1 MRLDTGVPVLH
12 RGVADRAI
20 SRAMVDID
28 AMYSIILWLV
38 NYIDLLMREEN
49 RVICE
54 GCLVI
59 QIAGYFL

>member
-12 RGVADRAI
+12 RGVAARAI